1 MRLTELDRHR
11 LRYLAIALSGFVLF
25 PIGWRLETLI
35 GGRAVVIVFLIAA
48 VAWCTAV
55 CVFCHRSFF
64 SVALRATRSST
75 TCIQPGSITWRAIP
89 FRINVRSA
97 AMSFRR
103 RDLA

>member
-48 VAWCTAV
+48 VAWLTAGY
-55 CVFCHRSFF
+55 VFWHRWFF
-64 SVALRATRSST
+64 FRCPACDALFYHVYPAR
-75 TCIQPGSITWRAIP
+75 
-89 FRINVRSA
+89 FNH
-97 AMSFRR
+97 
-103 RDLA
+103 LARNPLSNQCPECGDVLPKT